1 VSHELANVRIKSV
14 PLHHPAEALSGG
26 RLQGSKPVADYRK
39 GVFRGPELKKLSG
52 GKVKILA
59 DPKDTIDV
67 AELTR
72 MSEERLSKLRTPS

>member
-1 VSHELANVRIKSV
+1 
-14 PLHHPAEALSGG
+14 
-26 RLQGSKPVADYRK
+26 LQGSKPVADYRG

-72 MSEERLSKLRTPS
+72 MSEERCLNFARRLDLISFHS